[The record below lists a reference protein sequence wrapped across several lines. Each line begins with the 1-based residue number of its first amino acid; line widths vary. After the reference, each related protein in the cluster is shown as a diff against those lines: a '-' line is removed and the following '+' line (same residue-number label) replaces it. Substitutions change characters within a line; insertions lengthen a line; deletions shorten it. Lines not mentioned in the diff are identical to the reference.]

1 MEIKKPNDI
10 LVATLN
16 NPQLTPYDL
25 LSNNITG
32 ENTSL
37 LPKEKYKESK
47 YVQDAFKKE
56 NGEFDDI
63 SFDKAYSLAQNNFY
77 QLTNAEYLKGLDEM
91 AYSPFDITRPKFAKT
106 IKVGATLEKEYN
118 PFKERKG

>member
-10 LVATLN
+10 LVATVN
-16 NPQLTPYDL
+16 NPELTPYDL
-25 LSNNITG
+25 LSNNING

-37 LPKEKYKESK
+37 LSKEEYKGSK

-56 NGEFDDI
+56 DGKFDDI
-63 SFDKAYSLAQNNFY
+63 AFDQVYKLAQNNFY
-77 QLTNAEYLKGLDEM
+77 QMTNDEYLKGLDEIE
-91 AYSPFDITRPKFAKT
+91 YSPFDITRPKFAKT

-118 PFKERKG
+118 PFKEYRG